1 MLETPFRDRVV
12 IPLAKRLGWRC
23 YFTWNSRNSPEG
35 WPDLALVRPPQ
46 FIVAELKVTTD
57 LSNKQEECLAALSA
71 CGIPCYVWRPED
83 VDEIQR
89 ILK

>member
-12 IPLAKRLGWRC
+12 IPIAKSRGWKC
-23 YFTWNSRNSPEG
+23 YFTWNSRHSPPG
-35 WPDLALVRPPQ
+35 WPDLALVRPPE

-57 LSNKQEECLAALSA
+57 LSQAQNECLSALSA
-71 CGIPCYVWRPED
+71 CGIPCYVWRPGDE
-83 VDEIQR
+83 DEIRR